1 LKTVLL
7 IDDDEALRSILTE
20 LLRSEGWSV
29 LQAEDGESGLK
40 LTLEH
45 KPDVVVC
52 DLLMPRCNGFQ
63 FCRALNA
70 RRSLL
75 PNVKIVV
82 SSGSGYAIDR
92 INALE
97 SGADEYVPKPV
108 AADELLALLERL
120 TSGKRMLPNEPTA
133 VEIAPMGTTRLK
145 FWGVRGSVPAPGP
158 ETVYYG
164 GNTSCVEVRADG
176 ELIILDAGTGIR
188 QLGRHLQQEFG
199 EQPMRMTILVT
210 HTHWDHIQGFPFFAP
225 AYDRRNQVRIFA
237 FEGPRKG
244 LEATLSIQ
252 MESPYFPI
260 SMQEMPGNIE
270 FEELKALDFEIGKVA
285 VKAAFMNHPGVCV
298 GYKLI
303 TSAATIA
310 YFPDN
315 EMFGR
320 LRSADAAHQSQEHT
334 DFARKQDG
342 RLQEFITGADIVI
355 SDAQYDAAEYAEH
368 VGWGHSCIDDVVDL
382 AMAAKVKQLFLFH
395 HDPDH
400 TDAQIAQMLATA
412 RKRAIEAGSSLLI
425 EAAREG
431 LEITFKRKR

>member
-1 LKTVLL
+1 
-7 IDDDEALRSILTE
+7 
-20 LLRSEGWSV
+20 
-29 LQAEDGESGLK
+29 
-40 LTLEH
+40 
-45 KPDVVVC
+45 VVC
-52 DLLMPRCNGFQ
+52 DLLMPRCNGSQ

-120 TSGKRMLPNEPTA
+120 TSGKRTPNSSLSA
-133 VEIAPMGTTRLK
+133 MQIAPEGVTRIR

-158 ETVYYG
+158 ETVFYG
-164 GNTSCVEVRADG
+164 GNTSCVELRADG

-188 QLGRHLQQEFG
+188 QLGRHLQEEFG
-199 EQPMRMTILVT
+199 ERPIRMTILVT
-210 HTHWDHIQGFPFFAP
+210 HTHWDHIQGFPFFSP
-225 AYDRRNQVRIFA
+225 AYDPRNQVRILA

-270 FEELKALDFEIGKVA
+270 FEELKALDFQIGKVPVTA
-285 VKAAFMNHPGVCV
+285 TFMNHPGVCV
-298 GYKLI
+298 GYKLS
-303 TSAATIA
+303 TSAGMIA

-315 EMFGR
+315 EMFAR
-320 LRSADAAHQSQEHT
+320 LRSGAADRERKEQEE
-334 DFARKQDG
+334 FARQQDAK
-342 RLQEFITGADIVI
+342 LQEFIANADVVI
-355 SDAQYDAAEYAEH
+355 SDAQYDATEYAEH
-368 VGWGHSCIDDVVDL
+368 VGWGHSCVDDVVD
-382 AMAAKVKQLFLFH
+382 MAIAAQVKQLFLFH

-400 TDAQIAQMLATA
+400 TDAQIAHMLAAA
-412 RKRAIEAGSSLLI
+412 RKRVTEAQSPLLV

-431 LEITFKRKR
+431 FEVTLRKKR